1 MNNMKSIELLNKINN
16 HLKGFDINLDTIN
29 KNINIINKYPK
40 TSTTY
45 NLIRIVD
52 LYKYLLQIKSKDY
65 Y

>member
-16 HLKGFDINLDTIN
+16 HLKDFDINLDTIN